1 MKKNILIVAAILLFS
16 VNVFSQSES
25 LHSTYDTI
33 LKTYVIDG
41 LVNYDDLKSNRNSLD
56 MYLESLSEVTER
68 EFNAW
73 NENNQLSY
81 LINLYNAATLQL
93 IVDNYPVDSIRDIG
107 NIFRGPW
114 DQKVVSLFGE
124 MITLDNL
131 EHDII
136 RVDYDEPRIHMVLV
150 CAAIGCPPLVSEA
163 YEGSTLIEQ
172 MDTQSHAYLHSEKGF
187 VLDREKGTVYLSSI
201 FKWYGDDFDSVKG
214 FAEQYSGENL
224 DGLSIKWLD
233 YDWSLNELN

>member
-1 MKKNILIVAAILLFS
+1 MKKTLLCFTFLLFVATS
-16 VNVFSQSES
+16 FFAQSES

-33 LKTYVIDG
+33 LKNYVIDG
-41 LVNYDDLKSNRNSLD
+41 LVDYPSLKENREALD
-56 MYLESLSEVTER
+56 SYLQNLAKITEA
-68 EFNAW
+68 EFNTW
-73 NENNQLSY
+73 NENEQLAY
-81 LINLYNAATLQL
+81 LINLYNADTLQL
-93 IVDNYPVDSIRDIG
+93 IIDNYPVDSIRDIG

-163 YEGSTLIEQ
+163 YEGRTLIEQ

-214 FAEQYSGENL
+214 FAEQYSGEDL
-224 DGLSIKWLD
+224 EGLSIKWLD
-233 YDWSLNELN
+233 YDWSLNELR